1 MQDTETAWID
11 RFCRHLD
18 FERRLSG
25 ETCRN
30 YRRDLGA
37 LVRFCDTQGLPA
49 WNDLDSEHVRAWS
62 AASFRR
68 GLSARSIQRR
78 LSAARTF
85 YRYLLREKHVTRNP
99 VQGVSAPKAGKRLPE
114 NLDADRMAKL
124 LDIRGDGPLV
134 DRDRAI
140 LELLYSSGLRLA
152 ELTDLDVGDVDLSD
166 ATVRV
171 TGKGNKDRIV
181 PVGSKAR
188 EALGR
193 WQRSRAALAAV
204 DEPALFVSQQGGR
217 LSKRSVQARV
227 RHWARRQG
235 IDVNV
240 YPHLFRHSFATHL
253 LESSHDL
260 RGVQELLGHA
270 NISTT
275 QVYTHL
281 DFQHLAQIY
290 DQTHPRAR
298 AKKAR
303 SDDDPT
309 GKDEG

>member
-1 MQDTETAWID
+1 MNAAEADWID
-11 RFCRHLD
+11 AFARHLE
-18 FERRLSG
+18 FERRLSR
-25 ETCRN
+25 ETCKH
-30 YRRDLGA
+30 YRRDIDA
-37 LVRFCDTQGLPA
+37 LRSWCEENGIDRWP
-49 WNDLDSEHVRAWS
+49 DLDSEHVRSYS
-62 AASFRR
+62 AACFRR
-68 GLSARSIQRR
+68 GLSPRSIQRR

-85 YRYLLREKHVTRNP
+85 FRYLLREKHVRHNP
-99 VQGVSAPKAGKRLPE
+99 VQSVSAPKGARRLPG
-114 NLDADRMAKL
+114 NLDADRMARL
-124 LDIRGDGPLV
+124 LDIPGDGPLV

-152 ELTDLDVGDVDLSD
+152 ELTDLDLGDVDVGD

-181 PVGSKAR
+181 PVGSRAMQ
-188 EALGR
+188 ALSR
-193 WQRSRAALAAV
+193 WQASRASLAGP
-204 DEPALFVSQQGGR
+204 DEPALFVSNRGTR
-217 LSKRSVQARV
+217 LSRRSVQARV
-227 RHWARRQG
+227 DHWARRQG
-235 IDVNV
+235 LDARV

-290 DQTHPRAR
+290 DKTHPRAR
-298 AKKAR
+298 AKNK
-303 SDDDPT
+303 P
-309 GKDEG
+309 

>member
-1 MQDTETAWID
+1 MDAAEQEWID
-11 RFCRHLD
+11 RFIKHLE
-18 FERRLSG
+18 FERRLSPL
-25 ETCRN
+25 TRKN
-30 YRRDLGA
+30 YRRDLHA
-37 LVRFCDTQGLPA
+37 LESWCGEAAVNA
-49 WNDLDSEHVRAWS
+49 WNDLDSEHFRRWS
-62 AASFRR
+62 AACFRR
-68 GLSARSIQRR
+68 GLSSKSIQRR

-85 YRYLLREKHVTRNP
+85 YRYLLREKHVRNNP
-99 VQGVSAPKAGKRLPE
+99 VLSVSAPKAGKRLPG
-114 NLDADRMAKL
+114 NLDVDRMARL
-124 LDIRGDGPLV
+124 LDIPGTGPLV

-152 ELTDLDVGDVDLSD
+152 ELTGLNLGDVDLND

-181 PVGSKAR
+181 PVGSHARKAIR
-188 EALGR
+188 Q
-193 WQRSRAALAAV
+193 WSRTRVQLANG
-204 DEPALFVSQQGGR
+204 DEKALFVSTRGSR
-217 LSKRSVQARV
+217 LSQRAVQARV
-227 RHWARRQG
+227 KHWGKRQG
-235 IDVNV
+235 IDTRV

-290 DQTHPRAR
+290 DQTHPRA
-298 AKKAR
+298 KVR
-303 SDDDPT
+303 S
-309 GKDEG
+309 KD

>member
-1 MQDTETAWID
+1 MNAAEADWIGA
-11 RFCRHLD
+11 FARHLE
-18 FERRLSG
+18 FERRLSR
-25 ETCRN
+25 ETCKH
-30 YRRDLGA
+30 YRRDIDA
-37 LVRFCDTQGLPA
+37 LRSWCEKNGIDRWP
-49 WNDLDSEHVRAWS
+49 DLDSEHVRSYS
-62 AASFRR
+62 AACFRR
-68 GLSARSIQRR
+68 GLSPRSIQRR

-85 YRYLLREKHVTRNP
+85 FRYLLREKHVRHNP
-99 VQGVSAPKAGKRLPE
+99 VQSVSAPKGARRLPG
-114 NLDADRMAKL
+114 NLDADRMARL
-124 LDIRGDGPLV
+124 LDIPGDGPLV

-152 ELTDLDVGDVDLSD
+152 ELTDLDLGDVDVGD

-181 PVGSKAR
+181 PVGSRAMQ
-188 EALGR
+188 ALSR
-193 WQRSRAALAAV
+193 WQASRAMLAGP
-204 DEPALFVSQQGGR
+204 DEPALFVSNRGTR
-217 LSKRSVQARV
+217 LSRRSVQARV
-227 RHWARRQG
+227 DLWARRQG
-235 IDVNV
+235 IDSKV

-290 DQTHPRAR
+290 DKTHPRAR
-298 AKKAR
+298 AKNK
-303 SDDDPT
+303 P
-309 GKDEG
+309 

>member
-1 MQDTETAWID
+1 VDAAETDWID
-11 RFCRHLD
+11 AFIRHLE
-18 FERRLSG
+18 FERRLSK
-25 ETCRN
+25 ETCKH
-30 YRRDLGA
+30 YRRDIDA
-37 LVRFCDTQGLPA
+37 LRSWCDEGEIDR
-49 WNDLDSEHVRAWS
+49 WSDLDSEHLRSYS
-62 AASFRR
+62 ATCFRR
-68 GLSARSIQRR
+68 GLAARSIQRR

-85 YRYLLREKHVTRNP
+85 FRYLLREKHVRKNP
-99 VQGVSAPKAGKRLPE
+99 VQSVSAPKGARRLPE
-114 NLDADRMAKL
+114 NLDADRMARL
-124 LDIRGDGPLV
+124 LEIPGEGPLV

-152 ELTDLDVGDVDLSD
+152 ELTDLNLGDVDMQD

-181 PVGSKAR
+181 PVGSRAMQ
-188 EALGR
+188 ALSR
-193 WQRSRAALAAV
+193 WQVSRGTLAAA
-204 DEPALFVSQQGGR
+204 DEPALFVSNRGTR
-217 LSKRSVQARV
+217 LSRRSVQARV
-227 RHWARRQG
+227 DHWARRQG
-235 IDVNV
+235 IDSKV

-290 DQTHPRAR
+290 DKTHPRAR
-298 AKKAR
+298 AKNK
-303 SDDDPT
+303 P
-309 GKDEG
+309 

>member
-1 MQDTETAWID
+1 MNAAEADWVAA
-11 RFCRHLD
+11 FARHLEL
-18 FERRLSG
+18 ERRLSKQ
-25 ETCRN
+25 TCKH
-30 YRRDLGA
+30 YRRDIEA
-37 LVRFCDTQGLPA
+37 LRSWCDESGIDR
-49 WNDLDSEHVRAWS
+49 WSDLDGEHVRRY
-62 AASFRR
+62 AAACFRR
-68 GLSARSIQRR
+68 GLSPRSIQRR
-78 LSAARTF
+78 LSAVRTF
-85 YRYLLREKHVTRNP
+85 FRYLLREKHVRHNP
-99 VQGVSAPKAGKRLPE
+99 AQSVSAPKGARRLPG
-114 NLDADRMAKL
+114 NLDADRMARL
-124 LDIRGDGPLV
+124 LDIPGEGPLI

-152 ELTDLDVGDVDLSD
+152 ELTDLDLGDVDARD

-181 PVGSKAR
+181 PVGSRAMQ
-188 EALGR
+188 ALSR
-193 WQRSRAALAAV
+193 WQVSRATLAGA
-204 DEPALFVSQQGGR
+204 DQRALFVSNRGTR
-217 LSKRSVQARV
+217 LSRRSVQARV
-227 RHWARRQG
+227 DHWARRQG
-235 IDVNV
+235 IDAKV

-298 AKKAR
+298 AKNK
-303 SDDDPT
+303 P
-309 GKDEG
+309 

>member
-1 MQDTETAWID
+1 MNDAGWID
-11 RFCRHLD
+11 RFIRHLEY
-18 FERRLSG
+18 ERRLSPL
-25 ETCRN
+25 TCKN
-30 YRRDLGA
+30 YRRDLKTLAAYCEQSGVA
-37 LVRFCDTQGLPA
+37 SWA
-49 WNDLDSEHVRAWS
+49 DLDSEHVRAYS
-62 AASFRR
+62 AACFRK

-78 LSAARTF
+78 LSASRTF
-85 YRYLLREKHVTRNP
+85 FRYLIREKEVKKNP
-99 VQGVSAPKAGKRLPE
+99 VSSVSAPKGKKRLPG
-114 NLDADRMAKL
+114 NLDADRMARL
-124 LDIRGDGPLV
+124 LDIPGDGAIV

-152 ELTDLDVGDVDLSD
+152 ELIDLNLGDVDMHD

-181 PVGSKAR
+181 PVGRYALKALR
-188 EALGR
+188 QWGITR
-193 WQRSRAALAAV
+193 GDLANA
-204 DEPALFVSQQGGR
+204 DEKAMFVSNRGTR
-217 LSKRSVQARV
+217 ISSRSVQARV
-227 RHWARRQG
+227 KHWAKHQG
-235 IDVNV
+235 LDANV
-240 YPHLFRHSFATHL
+240 YPHLFRHSFATHM

-298 AKKAR
+298 KK
-303 SDDDPT
+303 D
-309 GKDEG
+309 